1 MRTPKGR
8 GSESVWVVECVRV
21 LGGGVL
27 RQHGRSGIL
36 THLAQCVPSIWLFL
50 IHIIYNKPE
59 IVSKA
64 VSLVL

>member
-1 MRTPKGR
+1 M
-8 GSESVWVVECVRV
+8 
-21 LGGGVL
+21 L
-27 RQHGRSGIL
+27 RRHGRSGIL